1 MKPSEQAHLS
11 RKFAPLFW
19 TSVREGGD
27 KPTSP
32 TTHLPVFPIE
42 LLRRLSQKPV
52 RKEGVVDMKRILML
66 ALVGAFLGFLAL
78 AQEKEPAEANLPAAE
93 EEITVMESAFGE
105 VVEFF
110 SAFIAELKG
119 AIAALNAEDE
129 ELNAKYQALAVQLKD
144 AEAKL
149 IQLKMVCDQVPGL
162 SDRVA
167 AVEETMKSLAD
178 ALSSHSEKIADL
190 TAQLEK
196 EVKDLLAQLSAQVAD
211 HEKRIKRL
219 EDQDLG
225 HLQRRVLALEQAVQA
240 LQAKI
245 ENNRAKIEGFEASL
259 ADLSARIGSLEAQ
272 MATLSDGFV
281 SRDEFGSFK
290 AETEAKLQELQG
302 ALGGAQGIAILAL
315 LIALGSLAYM
325 FLGGAGG

>member
-1 MKPSEQAHLS
+1 MFLTA
-11 RKFAPLFW
+11 W

-32 TTHLPVFPIE
+32 ITHLPVFPTE
-42 LLRRLSQKPV
+42 LPRRLSPMPV

-66 ALVGAFLGFLAL
+66 ALVGAFLGFLVL
-78 AQEKEPAEANLPAAE
+78 AQEEEPQGANLPAAE

-119 AIAALNAEDE
+119 AIASLNAEDE

-144 AEAKL
+144 AEAKI

-167 AVEETMKSLAD
+167 SVEETMKSLAD

-196 EVKDLLAQLSAQVAD
+196 EVKAVLEQLSAQVAD

-245 ENNRAKIEGFEASL
+245 ENNRTKIESFEASL

-272 MATLSDGFV
+272 MAALGDGVV
-281 SRDEFGSFK
+281 SK
-290 AETEAKLQELQG
+290 AEFESFQADTQAKLDELQG
-302 ALGGAQGIAILAL
+302 ALSGAQGIAILAL
-315 LIALGSLAYM
+315 LVAVGSLAYM